1 MLQDSGQCGS
11 LAHHSCGMMT
21 QGSVLTIRAKR
32 GDHPSESCGSF
43 VFNMGMA
50 PSTKT
55 SQTIAPHPNAPPRQ
69 NDGAVAKWASGR
81 RQTWDLGCGQ
91 GRWERCGGQEGG
103 WDRRLC
109 SSLVDGMG
117 YRWET

>member
-1 MLQDSGQCGS
+1 
-11 LAHHSCGMMT
+11 MMT

-32 GDHPSESCGSF
+32 EDHPSEGCGSF
-43 VFNMGMA
+43 VFNMGTA
-50 PSTKT
+50 PYTET
-55 SQTIAPHPNAPPRQ
+55 SQTIPPHQNGLPRQ
-69 NDGAVAKWASGR
+69 KDGVVAK
-81 RQTWDLGCGQ
+81 WDLGCGQ

-117 YRWET
+117 CRWET